1 MTSEKKTA
9 ACENCINEMQAHDT
23 ECLLA
28 DREKQLGKPALLL
41 HSCCGPCSTACIER
55 LAPDY
60 EITVFFYNPNI
71 TDTVEYNRRK
81 ENQKRFIREYND
93 NPQIP
98 YKVSYMEG
106 DYDPEEFIELC
117 GKYSCEPEGG
127 KRCGLCFELRL
138 KKTAETAALLN
149 FDTFTTTLTVSPHKD
164 HKVIFA
170 IGRRLADIYKVGFLE
185 EDFKKKDG
193 FKRSVELAKKHDLYR
208 QDFCGCEFSRA
219 EAEERRNK
227 KETREGKKERK
238 ETK

>member
-1 MTSEKKTA
+1 MNK
-9 ACENCINEMQAHDT
+9 INYQ
-23 ECLLA
+23 
-28 DREKQLGKPALLL
+28 RELERIIEQNSKVQRIPTLLL
-41 HSCCGPCSTACIER
+41 HSCCAPCSSYCLEYLSR
-55 LAPDY
+55 Y
-60 EITVFFYNPNI
+60 FEITDLYYNPNI

-93 NPQIP
+93 DPQIP